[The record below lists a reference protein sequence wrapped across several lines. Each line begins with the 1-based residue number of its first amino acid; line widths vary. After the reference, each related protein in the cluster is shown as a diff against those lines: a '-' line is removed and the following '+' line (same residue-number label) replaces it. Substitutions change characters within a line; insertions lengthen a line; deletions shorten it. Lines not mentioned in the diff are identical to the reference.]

1 MTRHQNNPDNRHP
14 GSGVR
19 LMMIKRAFAIAI
31 LASVLPGCAHNA
43 EWMHRQPAVESTIGS
58 DLHEAP
64 AGTVSGPRG
73 MGVDLTGASPKAL
86 DSLKA

>member
-1 MTRHQNNPDNRHP
+1 
-14 GSGVR
+14 
-19 LMMIKRAFAIAI
+19 MMIRRAFAIAI
-31 LASVLPGCAHNA
+31 LAFVVSGCAHNA

-58 DLHEAP
+58 DPSEAP

-73 MGVDLTGASPKAL
+73 MGVDLTGGSPKGL